1 LFAAG
6 VHQAEVARQLQV
18 LAPAVS
24 VWQPVTVTAQ
34 DSTSRTPVAGEVLFD
49 GSVVGPTNTPSPSSL
64 SGARV
69 RVRDPDN
76 GIGWDMIET
85 TASVPTAF

>member
-1 LFAAG
+1 LFAAS

-18 LAPAVS
+18 LAQAVS

-34 DSTSRTPVAGEVLFD
+34 DPASRTPVAGEVLFD
-49 GSVVGPTNTPSPSSL
+49 ASVVAPTNTPIAVL
-64 SGARV
+64 AERRRV
-69 RVRDPDN
+69 RVHDRDN
-76 GIGWDMIET
+76 GNGWDIIET